1 MTMPVSNLRLAFIG
15 LGGMGQ
21 VAHLRNYVLDPG
33 VTVVAA
39 AELRPGLGRKVCD
52 RYGIPHLYADH
63 HELLE
68 KEEIDG
74 IVAIQQF
81 TRHGQIIPEIL
92 QKGVPVLT
100 EKPLARSWEVGAG
113 ILEAARSVNTPLYI
127 AYHKRSDPAVIHAR
141 KIMAEWRASGEFGRL
156 RYIRLTMPP
165 GGWPSPGTGYD
176 PMLRTD
182 EPYPELERDP
192 HGTGLDDRAVAR
204 LDAFVNYYIHQVNLM
219 RHLLGEDYSVTYA
232 DPAGVVLG
240 ISSESGVPGILEMAP
255 YQSASEWQEQA
266 FIAFEKA
273 TIRVDIPGP
282 LTADAAGR
290 VTVFRDRFDGTPP
303 ETLSPALPPV
313 HAMRQQAVHFV
324 EALRGHPTPL
334 CQAEEALK
342 DLQTAREYMDL
353 FLRTVS

>member
-1 MTMPVSNLRLAFIG
+1 MSSSPVRLAFIG

-39 AELRPGLGRKVCD
+39 AELRPELGRRVCE
-52 RYGIPHLYADH
+52 RYGIPRLYPDH
-63 HELLE
+63 RELLE
-68 KEEIDG
+68 KEEVDG

-81 TRHGQIIPEIL
+81 TRHGQIVPEL
-92 QKGVPVLT
+92 LKQGVPILT
-100 EKPLARSWEVGAG
+100 EKPLARSWEVGSG
-113 ILEAARSVNTPLYI
+113 ILKAAQAARTPLYV

-141 KIMAEWRASGEFGRL
+141 KIMAGWRQNGEFGRL
-156 RYIRLTMPP
+156 KYIRLTMPP
-165 GGWPSPGTGYD
+165 GGWPSPSTGYD

-192 HGTGLDDRAVAR
+192 HGTGLDEKAVAR

-219 RHLLGEDYSVTYA
+219 RHLMGEDYSVSYA

-240 ISSESGVPGILEMAP
+240 VNSVSGVSGTLEMAP

-273 TIRVDIPGP
+273 NIRVDIPGP

-303 ETLSPALPPV
+303 ETLSPSLPPV
-313 HAMRQQAVHFV
+313 HAMRQQAIHFAD
-324 EALRGHPTPL
+324 ALRGNPTPL
-334 CQAEEALK
+334 CRAEEALK

-353 FLRTVS
+353 FLKTTT